1 MRTERNSNLTHKLR
15 IHASIID
22 MGTLGSNTNITI
34 IHELRATL
42 VVLLVELL
50 LGLGEHQRRALQILD
65 PLVRQS
71 GDVTS
76 ALA

>member
-1 MRTERNSNLTHKLR
+1 
-15 IHASIID
+15 

-65 PLVRQS
+65 PLVRQP